1 MLEKVSLFFPPALQ
15 EFLLLSGRIFL
26 AIILLL
32 LSVAYLTYIERK
44 IIAAVQLR
52 RGPNVVGFFGL
63 LQPFADA
70 IKLLHKETIFP
81 TSAKKML
88 FLCAPILTFVLSF
101 MAWAIIPI
109 GEGLVFSDISVGV
122 LAVLA
127 LSSLAVYGLLVAGWA
142 SQSTYGILGALR
154 SAAQMISYEVS
165 LGLVIVSVLLWTGTL
180 NLSQIVEAQKDLWFV
195 IPLFPMFIVFLVG
208 IFAETN
214 RTPFDLPEAEAELV
228 AGYHVEYSS
237 MPFALFFLA
246 EYANMMLMSALTTIL
261 FLGGWLPPMESLGF
275 LPGPFWFF
283 LKVSILLFF
292 FIMVRATLPRFRY
305 DQLMAIGWKVLL
317 PFSLG
322 WVMLTA
328 GFLLMI
334 DKLPKVML

>member
-1 MLEKVSLFFPPALQ
+1 MLESLSTLISPALQ
-15 EFLLLSGRIFL
+15 DFLCLSGRVTL
-26 AIILLL
+26 AIVLLL
-32 LSVAYLTYIERK
+32 LCVAYLTYVERK
-44 IIAAVQLR
+44 IIASVQMR

-81 TSAKKML
+81 SQAKKVL
-88 FLCAPILTFVLSF
+88 FLGAPVLTFVLSL

-109 GEGLVFSDISVGV
+109 GDGMVFSDISVGL
-122 LAVLA
+122 LAILA
-127 LSSLAVYGLLVAGWA
+127 LSSLAVYGLLIAGWA

-180 NLSQIVEAQKDLWFV
+180 NLSRIVEAQKDLWFIV
-195 IPLFPMFIVFLVG
+195 PLFPMFIVFLVG

-237 MPFALFFLA
+237 MPFAFFFLA
-246 EYANMMLMSALTTIL
+246 EYANMILMSALTTIL
-261 FLGGWLPPMESLGF
+261 FLGGWLPPFKALSF

-283 LKVSILLFF
+283 LKVSLILFL

-305 DQLMAIGWKVLL
+305 DQLMSIGWKVLL

-322 WVMLTA
+322 WVILTA
-328 GFLLMI
+328 GFLLML
-334 DKLPKVML
+334 DKLPKTII

>member
-1 MLEKVSLFFPPALQ
+1 MEIFSKFLSVEWQA
-15 EFLLLSGRIFL
+15 FLLLSGRITL
-26 AIILLL
+26 AILLL
-32 LSVAYLTYIERK
+32 ILCVAYLTYVERK
-44 IIAAVQLR
+44 IIAAVQRR

-70 IKLLHKETIFP
+70 LKLFHKETIFP
-81 TSAKKML
+81 TQAKKGL
-88 FLCAPILTFVLSF
+88 FLLAPVFTFVLSF
-101 MAWAIIPI
+101 MAWSVIPV
-109 GEGLVFSDISVGV
+109 GQGLVFSDISVGV

-127 LSSLAVYGLLVAGWA
+127 LSSLAVYGLLMAGWA

-165 LGLVIVSVLLWTGTL
+165 LSLVIVSVLLWTGTL
-180 NLSQIVEAQKDLWFV
+180 NLSQIVEAQKELWFV
-195 IPLFPMFIVFLVG
+195 IPLFPMFVVFLIG

-214 RTPFDLPEAEAELV
+214 RAPFDLPEAEAELV

-246 EYANMMLMSALTTIL
+246 EYANMMLMSALTTVL
-261 FLGGWLPPMESLGF
+261 FLGGWLPPMEILSW

-283 LKVSILLFF
+283 LKMSLILFL
-292 FIMVRATLPRFRY
+292 FIMVRATFPRFRY
-305 DQLMAIGWKVLL
+305 DQLMTIGWKVLL

-322 WVMLTA
+322 WVILTA
-328 GFLLMI
+328 GFLLI
-334 DKLPKVML
+334 IGKLPQTMT